1 MVVSV
6 MFTGEFAPLFEILLA
21 IEIMSPKIA
30 LDVDLGPAPSP
41 WKIILPIGF
50 PCI

>member
-30 LDVDLGPAPSP
+30 LDVDLGPAPVSYTHLT
-41 WKIILPIGF
+41 LPTLRRV
-50 PCI
+50 